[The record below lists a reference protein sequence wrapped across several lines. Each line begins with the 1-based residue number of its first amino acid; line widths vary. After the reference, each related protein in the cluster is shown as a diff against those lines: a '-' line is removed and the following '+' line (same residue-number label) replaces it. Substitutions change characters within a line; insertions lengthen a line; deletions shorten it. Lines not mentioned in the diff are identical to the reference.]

1 MSPPARSLTRR
12 HPGLRDRGPDH
23 GDVKLVGIAGGREQ
37 QVPRGEIEGIAAV
50 GGAIDSDHDIASHV
64 VRYLLAQFI

>member
-1 MSPPARSLTRR
+1 M
-12 HPGLRDRGPDH
+12 
-23 GDVKLVGIAGGREQ
+23 KLVGIAGGREQ